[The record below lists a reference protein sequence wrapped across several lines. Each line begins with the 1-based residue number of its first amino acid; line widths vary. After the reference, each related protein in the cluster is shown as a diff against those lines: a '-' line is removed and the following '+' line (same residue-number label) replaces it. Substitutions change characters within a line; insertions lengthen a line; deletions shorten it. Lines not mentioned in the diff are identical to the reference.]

1 MQCRYR
7 DEYLMK
13 PLEMEKLLNVPCDI
27 FQLFFQIAA
36 AYNNRAI
43 EQCKKKK
50 TMDMNMN
57 MTITLLYEVAS

>member
-1 MQCRYR
+1 MQCRYG

-36 AYNNRAI
+36 AYNDRAI

-50 TMDMNMN
+50 RWT
-57 MTITLLYEVAS
+57 